1 MGKPDI
7 NEETLKRS
15 ADKVRQWS
23 ESLLLELAEVFGTE
37 VEIVRAIDMYAI
49 TMADVLSHFSECTGT
64 RIDLNELFVER
75 FRQAAQVYDKTV
87 SSESMEN

>member
-1 MGKPDI
+1 MGKSDI

-49 TMADVLSHFSECTGT
+49 TMADVLRHLSECTGT